1 LIEGQICDF
10 RRGSF
15 RAVRA
20 ELTEVPEG
28 VQEFDELGH
37 AVLEICKWTDRQTD
51 VDRNTSRDRV
61 PRRV

>member
-1 LIEGQICDF
+1 MG
-10 RRGSF
+10 
-15 RAVRA
+15 A

-37 AVLEICKWTDRQTD
+37 AVLVICKYASGQTDRQTD

>member
-1 LIEGQICDF
+1 MG
-10 RRGSF
+10 
-15 RAVRA
+15 A